1 MKKTYDKPEL
11 RVEAFDVEDVITASS
26 GNGLVTVGGG
36 NESQMIPIGDL
47 TNAPGTD

>member
-11 RVEAFDVEDVITASS
+11 RVEAFDVEDVITTSS
-26 GNGLVTVGGG
+26 LETVGGG
-36 NESQMIPIGDL
+36 NESQMIPIGSL